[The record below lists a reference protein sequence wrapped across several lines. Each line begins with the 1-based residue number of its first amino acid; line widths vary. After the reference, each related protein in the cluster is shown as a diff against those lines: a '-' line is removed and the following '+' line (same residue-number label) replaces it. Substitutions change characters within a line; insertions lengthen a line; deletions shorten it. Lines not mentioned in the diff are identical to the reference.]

1 MVVVEDEG
9 RQVGS
14 DTSWARARDWDW
26 AWDWDWGLRL
36 GPGAWGWVRVG
47 WGRPPGSQIE
57 SNREKGPIREK
68 TVLPRRAMR

>member
-1 MVVVEDEG
+1 MVEDEG

-14 DTSWARARDWDW
+14 DTSWARARDWAWDW
-26 AWDWDWGLRL
+26 AWDWGLS
-36 GPGAWGWVRVG
+36 WVRVG

-68 TVLPRRAMR
+68 TVLPRRAMH